1 MPRARSSNSA
11 DSALKIVRLVTV
23 RVAIAKLAIVGLFA
37 AAVGCAPAP
46 RIAFPTGVVTP
57 NADAA
62 AIWQTTTAACRAATN
77 YSAEIVIDGRVGAE
91 KLRRVTLQGA
101 MTRDGR
107 IRLIAVAPIGGP
119 IFVLAGRAERATLT
133 LPRDHRVLTAP
144 VADIVNALIGLKF
157 APADWVDVLS
167 GCVDAGTQVPAYV
180 PAGGLL
186 GADLVMSLAN
196 GARALLR
203 KSGAAWRV
211 VAGERPEAVIEYRK
225 YLGTWPSLASINSA
239 ASAAVP
245 LSIHLEITQIFVNV
259 ELSDKT
265 FMLEV
270 PADFTPMTL
279 AELRA
284 IGPLG
289 ERDAGTEVPAHV
301 RPVGRNFSS
310 GAQR

>member
-1 MPRARSSNSA
+1 M
-11 DSALKIVRLVTV
+11 
-23 RVAIAKLAIVGLFA
+23 AIAKLPIEKFAAALLIA

-46 RIAFPTGVVTP
+46 RIAFPTGAVVP
-57 NADAA
+57 SQEAA

-167 GCVDAGTQVPAYV
+167 GCVAGTDHLRQGSGGPPKPSAEAEVPAYV
-180 PAGGLL
+180 PTGGQL
-186 GADLVMSLAN
+186 GADLVMTLAD

-203 KSGAAWRV
+203 KTGADWRV
-211 VAGERPEAVIEYRK
+211 LAGERSDAVIEYRK

-239 ASAAVP
+239 ASAAVT
-245 LSIHLEITQIFVNV
+245 LSINLEIGQIFVNS
-259 ELSDKT
+259 ELADKT
-265 FMLEV
+265 FTLDV

-289 ERDAGTEVPAHV
+289 ERDAGTEVPAYV
-301 RPVGRNFSS
+301 PVGRNFSS
-310 GAQR
+310 GAR

>member
-1 MPRARSSNSA
+1 M
-11 DSALKIVRLVTV
+11 
-23 RVAIAKLAIVGLFA
+23 VGLFA
-37 AAVGCAPAP
+37 AAVACAPAP

-77 YSAEIVIDGRVGAE
+77 YSAEIVIDGRVGTE

-119 IFVLAGRAERATLT
+119 IFILAGRADRATLT

-144 VADIVNALIGLKF
+144 VADIVNALIGLTF

-167 GCVDAGTQVPAYV
+167 ACVASGQAS
-180 PAGGLL
+180 GGQL
-186 GADLVMSLAN
+186 GADTVIAVGN
-196 GARALLR
+196 ARALLR
-203 KSGAAWRV
+203 KVGADWRV
-211 VAGERPEAVIEYRK
+211 LAGERSDAVIEYRK
-225 YLGTWPSLASINSA
+225 YLGTWPSLASINSG
-239 ASAAVP
+239 ASAAVS
-245 LSIHLEITQIFVNV
+245 LSINLEIGQIFVNN

-265 FMLEV
+265 FMLDV

-289 ERDAGTEVPAHV
+289 ER
-301 RPVGRNFSS
+301 
-310 GAQR
+310 